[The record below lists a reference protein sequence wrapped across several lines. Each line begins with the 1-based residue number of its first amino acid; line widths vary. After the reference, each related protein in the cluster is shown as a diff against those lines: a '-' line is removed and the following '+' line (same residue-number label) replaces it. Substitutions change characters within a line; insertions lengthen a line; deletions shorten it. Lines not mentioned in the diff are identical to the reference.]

1 MMGDFLEV
9 AALTDVGNVR
19 QYNEDSIAVD
29 VDLGLVAL
37 ADGMGGH
44 RAGEVASVM
53 ATETV
58 IAGLKAAAPAFDT
71 QDRDCEPLHALGK
84 SINRAN
90 EAIHD
95 AGRADPRYRGM
106 GTTFAGAVFHDNRVT
121 FAHVGDSRVYRVRDG
136 TLALLTR
143 DDSLLRDQVDLGVIS
158 AAEARHSHNR
168 SLVTRALGIE
178 ARVSPHLAAEP
189 ALPGDV
195 YLLCSDGLNDLV
207 EDSDIELIVTGLAAN
222 LPLAA
227 HHLVQAAKD
236 NGGFDNVSVILARVR
251 APFAASPPGT
261 WQRLRRF
268 VAGLFGDRMKRP
280 PRSLRSLPPK
290 GERQWPGAVRRH

>member
-9 AALTDVGNVR
+9 AALSDVGNVR

-29 VDLGLVAL
+29 PGLGLVAL

-53 ATETV
+53 ATDTV
-58 IAGLKAAAPAFDT
+58 IAGLKAAAPAFDIRDH
-71 QDRDCEPLHALGK
+71 DRQPLHALGK

-90 EAIHD
+90 EVIHD
-95 AGRADPRYRGM
+95 AGRADARYRGM
-106 GTTFAGAVFHDNRVT
+106 GTTLACAVFHDNHIA
-121 FAHVGDSRVYRVRDG
+121 FAHVGDSRIYRVRDG
-136 TLALLTR
+136 ALRLLTR

-178 ARVSPHLAAEP
+178 ARVSPHLAAEA

-207 EDSDIELIVTGLAAN
+207 EDADIELIVTRLAAN

-236 NGGFDNVSVILARVR
+236 NGGFDNVSVILACVR
-251 APFAASPPGT
+251 APFAASPPGL

-268 VAGLFGDRMKRP
+268 VADLFGK
-280 PRSLRSLPPK
+280 
-290 GERQWPGAVRRH
+290 